1 MLKTYENFSGE
12 ELEIAE
18 RIQQRRLQLLVH
30 SCIYY
35 ELNRNII
42 SDMQWDKWAKELVYL
57 QAQYPEI
64 SEQIIWYEAFK
75 DWDAS
80 TGAFLPLKDP
90 WVMKKARMFVGDTS
104 KRDKKSVIQT
114 PNVPKPKKPKT
125 ASNRLF

>member
-1 MLKTYENFSGE
+1 MLKTYENFSGD

-30 SCIYY
+30 SCLYY
-35 ELNRNII
+35 EMDTNII
-42 SDMQWDKWAKELVYL
+42 SDMKWDKWARELVSL

-64 SEQIIWYEAFK
+64 SEKVIWYEAFK

-90 WVMKKARMFVGDTS
+90 WVVQKAKMFVVGATE
-104 KRDKKSVIQT
+104 RGKKKVVNPT
-114 PNVPKPKKPKT
+114 AVPKPKKPKT